1 MMMNIKKYKSY
12 AVVILCIIMMLI
24 PVKGSQAASAAITFS
39 TKNEKVKVGEEII
52 VNLKL
57 SSEGKVGDFQGYVTY
72 NADILEFV
80 SESDFIAGGEGLV
93 KITDTNV
100 AVGDSNRKYTIKFV
114 AKKLGTSEITL
125 KDLTDIFEFES
136 GEAMSLSSNRL
147 TIQVEAKTAASK
159 NAALK
164 SIKINPGKLE
174 PEFNKDEYDYTTK
187 VDNNTKQL
195 IVSSAAEDEKATV
208 SITGN
213 EELKEG
219 NNTIKITVKSEAG
232 NEKVYTITAFRE
244 EEIEENGE
252 NTKGETSVTDEE
264 IDSTENNN
272 EMTAPIDSLKV
283 YIENKETYI
292 QNGFRYHIIDATDD
306 VTIPEGYERTTLQ
319 LNDIAVTVYTPK
331 NNLESDFLLIYA
343 ENNKGE
349 KGFYQYDRKEE
360 TVQRFIKS
368 KSNNTVVM
376 DSDLIKSEE
385 YKSRIT
391 TLGIVTAILG
401 AGCMILSV
409 ALLRVYL
416 GKRDRQ

>member
-1 MMMNIKKYKSY
+1 MNLKKYKSY
-12 AVVILCIIMMLI
+12 AAAILCMIMVLI
-24 PVKGSQAASAAITFS
+24 PVMGSQAASVTITLT
-39 TKNEKVKVGEEII
+39 TKNERLKVGEEII

-57 SSEGKVGDFQGYVTY
+57 SSQEKVGDFQGYVTY

-80 SESDFIAGGEGLV
+80 SELDFIAGGEGLV

-100 AVGDSNRKYTIKFV
+100 AVGDSSRKYTLKFI
-114 AKKLGTSEITL
+114 AKKLGTSEIAL

-136 GEAMSLSSNRL
+136 GETMSVSSNQL
-147 TIQVEAKTAASK
+147 TIQVEAKEAASN
-159 NAALK
+159 NAAVK
-164 SIKINPGKLE
+164 SLKINPGKLE
-174 PEFNKDEYDYTTK
+174 PEFNKDEYNYTTK

-195 IVSSAAEDEKATV
+195 IVSAETEDEKATV

-213 EELKEG
+213 EALKEG
-219 NNTIKITVKSEAG
+219 NNTIKIVVKSEAG
-232 NEKVYTITAFRE
+232 NEKVYTITAYRE
-244 EEIEENGE
+244 EDFKENGE
-252 NTKGETSVTDEE
+252 NTKEETQETEE
-264 IDSTENNN
+264 ESNDTKSIN
-272 EMTAPIDSLKV
+272 EMTASIDSLKV
-283 YIENKETYI
+283 YADDKETYI
-292 QNGFRYHIIDATDD
+292 QNGFRYHIIEVAED
-306 VTIPEGYERTTLQ
+306 VTIPDGYERTTLQ
-319 LNDIAVTVYTPK
+319 LNGIAVTVYTLK

-343 ENNKGE
+343 ENIEGE

-360 TVQRFIKS
+360 TIQRFIKS

-391 TLGIVTAILG
+391 TMGIVTAILG

-416 GKRDRQ
+416 GKKDKQ